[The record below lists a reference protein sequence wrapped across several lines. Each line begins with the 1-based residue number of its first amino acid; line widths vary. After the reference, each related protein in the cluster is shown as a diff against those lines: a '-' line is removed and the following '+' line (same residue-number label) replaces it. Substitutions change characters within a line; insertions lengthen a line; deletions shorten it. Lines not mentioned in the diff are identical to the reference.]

1 MSWMKFLNNYSNREL
16 NMWARL
22 TLDILVSV
30 YFISKISP
38 LIINYQFY
46 SNELMRDAL
55 VPIILTTVVIA
66 IIYSI
71 IVFGTINTLTKR
83 EEKDERDYIYE
94 LKSYKISNNIYQ
106 ISNYLIIGVII
117 FNALYQE
124 NFGELTPQKIAMI
137 LLIITLLSSTGKSL
151 TQLFNYRKNI

>member
-1 MSWMKFLNNYSNREL
+1 MKFLNNYSNREL

-137 LLIITLLSSTGKSL
+137 LLIIALLSSTGKSL

>member
-1 MSWMKFLNNYSNREL
+1 MKFLNNYSNREL

-30 YFISKISP
+30 YFIYKISP

-106 ISNYLIIGVII
+106 ISNYLVIGVII

-137 LLIITLLSSTGKSL
+137 LLIIALLSSTGKSL

>member
-1 MSWMKFLNNYSNREL
+1 MKFLNNYSNREL

-55 VPIILTTVVIA
+55 VPIILTTVIIA

-137 LLIITLLSSTGKSL
+137 LLIIALLSSTGKSL

>member
-1 MSWMKFLNNYSNREL
+1 MQFLNNYSNREL
-16 NMWARL
+16 NIWAEL

-30 YFISKISP
+30 DFVSKIFP
-38 LIINYQFY
+38 LIINDQFY
-46 SNELMRDAL
+46 SEAL
-55 VPIILTTVVIA
+55 VQIILTTIIVA

-71 IVFGTINTLTKR
+71 IVFGTINALTKR

-94 LKSYKISNNIYQ
+94 LKSYRISY
-106 ISNYLIIGVII
+106 YLSYGGILGIICLIV

-124 NFGELTPQKIAMI
+124 NIGLLTPPKIAMI
-137 LLIITLLSSTGKSL
+137 LLIIALLSSTGKAL

>member
-1 MSWMKFLNNYSNREL
+1 MKFLNNYSNREL

-46 SNELMRDAL
+46 SNELMKDAL
-55 VPIILTTVVIA
+55 VPIILITVVIA

-106 ISNYLIIGVII
+106 ISNYLVIGVII

>member
-1 MSWMKFLNNYSNREL
+1 MQFLNNYSNREL
-16 NMWARL
+16 NIWAEL
-22 TLDILVSV
+22 ILNIIVSLFFV
-30 YFISKISP
+30 SKIFP
-38 LIINYQFY
+38 LIINGQFY
-46 SNELMRDAL
+46 SEAL
-55 VPIILTTVVIA
+55 VQIILTTIIIA

>member
-1 MSWMKFLNNYSNREL
+1 MKFLNNYSNREL

-106 ISNYLIIGVII
+106 ISNYLVIGVII

-151 TQLFNYRKNI
+151 TQLFNYRKSL

>member
-1 MSWMKFLNNYSNREL
+1 MKFLNNYSNREL

-46 SNELMRDAL
+46 SNELMRDAI

-106 ISNYLIIGVII
+106 ISNYLVIGVII

>member
-1 MSWMKFLNNYSNREL
+1 MKFLNNYSNREL

-38 LIINYQFY
+38 LIINYQSY

-106 ISNYLIIGVII
+106 ISNYLVIGVII

>member
-1 MSWMKFLNNYSNREL
+1 MKTCTHKL
-16 NMWARL
+16 
-22 TLDILVSV
+22 
-30 YFISKISP
+30 KIK
-38 LIINYQFY
+38 LRIINYQFY

-106 ISNYLIIGVII
+106 ISNYLVIGVII

>member
-1 MSWMKFLNNYSNREL
+1 MKFLNNYSNREL

-46 SNELMRDAL
+46 SNELMRDTL

>member
-1 MSWMKFLNNYSNREL
+1 MKFLNNYSNREL

-30 YFISKISP
+30 YFISKIYP

-106 ISNYLIIGVII
+106 ISNYLVIGVII

>member
-1 MSWMKFLNNYSNREL
+1 MQFLNNYSNREL
-16 NMWARL
+16 NIWAEL
-22 TLDILVSV
+22 VLDILVSL
-30 YFISKISP
+30 YFVSKIFP
-38 LIINYQFY
+38 LIINDQFY
-46 SNELMRDAL
+46 SEAL
-55 VPIILTTVVIA
+55 VQIILTTIIIA

-71 IVFGTINTLTKR
+71 IVFGAINTLTKR

-106 ISNYLIIGVII
+106 ISNYLVIGVII
-117 FNALYQE
+117 FDALYQE